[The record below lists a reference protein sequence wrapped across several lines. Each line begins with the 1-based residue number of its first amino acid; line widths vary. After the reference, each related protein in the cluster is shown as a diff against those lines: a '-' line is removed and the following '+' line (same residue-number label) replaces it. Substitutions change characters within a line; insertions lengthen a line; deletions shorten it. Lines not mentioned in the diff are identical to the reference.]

1 MGKHFNSRV
10 APRAVVFAS
19 FPFRYNL
26 TRPIA
31 RSAAPYPRSAR
42 ERRGPVGYLHPPPDQ
57 LAWKSMFKGLGNL
70 GNIASMVGAMK
81 DLPEKMQELNQRMQ
95 DEHVTGASSCGRVT
109 VIVNCVGEVQSVN
122 LVEEITERVEIEQAT
137 LEATNRA
144 GASAKQT
151 YADAIREMVADMN
164 LDFPGIDGLLTPFT
178 GR

>member
-1 MGKHFNSRV
+1 
-10 APRAVVFAS
+10 
-19 FPFRYNL
+19 
-26 TRPIA
+26 
-31 RSAAPYPRSAR
+31 
-42 ERRGPVGYLHPPPDQ
+42 
-57 LAWKSMFKGLGNL
+57 MFKGLGNL

-122 LVEEITERVEIEQAT
+122 IVEEISERVEIEQAT

-164 LDFPGIDGLLTPFT
+164 LDFPGIDGLLTSFT